1 MRPSFYIFWILLLHT
16 SFSCIAELRLQKVLV
31 NGKEISF
38 TKQPLFLTAGANDL
52 ILEFTSEK
60 KDSASYLYRLAGLEI
75 AWLTSQY
82 PVARYQNLTGGS
94 YTFEIKSLIHN
105 KQISFSKISIIKKKA
120 FWNEIWFIP
129 AILLYALIVIGVG
142 IYLFLLYDFRQKLR
156 MQSVRNQIA
165 ADLHDEV
172 GSNLNSIAIFV
183 EILRKNAPV
192 NMLPILEKIIENST
206 ESVTLMQ
213 DTVWTINPK
222 NDNIYKLFDRMNSFA
237 SQLLAGRNIAFDF
250 AVNADLKKINF
261 TMDQRKSVYL
271 IYKEAINNIVKH
283 ADATKVNV
291 TIDWVKDTLEILI
304 EDNGKGFDVFSQHEG
319 NGLNNFKE
327 RAFESDIALII
338 ESEKEKGTRIKM
350 SVEP

>member
-1 MRPSFYIFWILLLHT
+1 M
-16 SFSCIAELRLQKVLV
+16 

-38 TKQPLFLTAGANDL
+38 TKQPISLTAGAHDI
-52 ILEFTSEK
+52 ILEFASQK
-60 KDSASYLYRLAGLEI
+60 RDSASYLYRLKGLETSWI
-75 AWLTSQY
+75 SSQY
-82 PVARYQNLTGGS
+82 PVARYQDLTGGS
-94 YTFEIKSLIHN
+94 YKFEIKCLIH
-105 KQISFSKISIIKKKA
+105 KKLTSYSKIEIIKKKA

-183 EILRKNAPV
+183 EILRKNAPA

-222 NDNIYKLFDRMNSFA
+222 NDSIYKLFDRMNSFA
-237 SQLLAGRNIAFDF
+237 SQLLAGKDIAFDF
-250 AVNADLKKINF
+250 TVHADLKKVNF

-283 ADATKVNV
+283 AEATKVNV
-291 TIDWVKDTLEILI
+291 TIDWQKDTLKILI
-304 EDNGKGFDVFSQHEG
+304 EDNGKGFDTNTNYEG
-319 NGLNNFKE
+319 NGLHNFKE
-327 RAFESDIALII
+327 RALDSDIALII

>member
-1 MRPSFYIFWILLLHT
+1 M
-16 SFSCIAELRLQKVLV
+16 

-38 TKQPLFLTAGANDL
+38 TKQPISLTAGAHDL
-52 ILEFTSEK
+52 ILEFASEK
-60 KDSASYLYRLAGLEI
+60 KDSVSYLYRMKGLET
-75 AWLTSQY
+75 AWINSRY
-82 PVARYQNLTGGS
+82 PVARYQDLTGGS
-94 YTFEIKSLIHN
+94 YTFEIKSLLHD
-105 KQISFSKISIIKKKA
+105 KQISYSKIEIVKKKA
-120 FWNEIWFIP
+120 FWNEVWFIP
-129 AILLYALIVIGVG
+129 AILLYALVVIGVG

-183 EILRKNAPV
+183 EILRKNAPA

-237 SQLLAGRNIAFDF
+237 SQLLAGKDIAFDF
-250 AVNADLKKINF
+250 AVNADLKKVNF
-261 TMDQRKSVYL
+261 TMDQRKNVYL

-283 ADATKVNV
+283 AEATKVNV
-291 TIDWVKDTLEILI
+291 TIDWQKDTLEILI
-304 EDNGKGFDVFSQHEG
+304 EDNGKGFDTSTKFEG
-319 NGLNNFKE
+319 NGLHNFKE
-327 RAFESDIALII
+327 RALESDINLIV

>member
-1 MRPSFYIFWILLLHT
+1 M
-16 SFSCIAELRLQKVLV
+16 CIAQVRLQKILV
-31 NGKEISF
+31 NGKEISII
-38 TKQPLFLTAGANDL
+38 KQPVSLTAGANDL

-60 KDSASYLYRLAGLEI
+60 KDSASYIYRLKGLET
-75 AWLTSQY
+75 AWISSQY
-82 PVARYQNLTGGS
+82 PVARYQDLTGGS
-94 YTFEIKSLIHN
+94 YTFEIKSLVHN
-105 KQISFSKISIIKKKA
+105 KLISYSKIGIIKKKA

-129 AILLYALIVIGVG
+129 AILLYALVVIGVG

-183 EILRKNAPV
+183 EILRKNAPA

-222 NDNIYKLFDRMNSFA
+222 NDSIYKLFDRMNSFA
-237 SQLLAGRNIAFDF
+237 SQLLAGKDIAFNF
-250 AVNADLKKINF
+250 NVQADLKKVNF

-271 IYKEAINNIVKH
+271 IYKEAVNNIVKH
-283 ADATKVNV
+283 AEATKVTV
-291 TIDWVKDTLEILI
+291 TIDWLKDTLEILI
-304 EDNGKGFDVFSQHEG
+304 EDNGKGFDTTSNFEG
-319 NGLNNFKE
+319 NGLHNFKE
-327 RAFESDIALII
+327 RALESDIALII